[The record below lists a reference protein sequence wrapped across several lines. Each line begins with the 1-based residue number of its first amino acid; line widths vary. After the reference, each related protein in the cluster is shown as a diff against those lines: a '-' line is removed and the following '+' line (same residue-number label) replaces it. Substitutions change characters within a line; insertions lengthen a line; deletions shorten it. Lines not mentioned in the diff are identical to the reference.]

1 MNFTEQDIKDI
12 ERFVEIK
19 NKGYFCNANQ
29 LQVVYNRVFDRNLPA
44 TTCSSCMRR
53 RIQELEDAMNRYK
66 REQENLKIDAAKAV
80 LSILEDQEQETEKI
94 EQNEEENAIESTTP
108 IATKPKKTRKG
119 SKQSNG

>member
-66 REQENLKIDAAKAV
+66 REQENLKIEAAKVV
-80 LSILEDQEQETEKI
+80 LSVLEEETEQPTEEK
-94 EQNEEENAIESTTP
+94 EEENAIVEGTP
-108 IATKPKKTRKG
+108 KTKPTRK
-119 SKQSNG
+119 KDRKVRTK